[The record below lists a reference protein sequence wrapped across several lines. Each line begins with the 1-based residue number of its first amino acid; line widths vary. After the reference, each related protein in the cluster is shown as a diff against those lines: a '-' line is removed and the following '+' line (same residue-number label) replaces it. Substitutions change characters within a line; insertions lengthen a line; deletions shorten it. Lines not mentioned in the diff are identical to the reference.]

1 MGYVQSSSL
10 HITTQYCPT
19 GDIVSIN
26 MLGQRMVILNSFDAA
41 EQILDKKS
49 AIYSDRPY
57 LPVGGGIM
65 NCDRFLA
72 FQSYGTPWRDMRRLF
87 AQTVGTHK
95 GLMELTGHLEDLV
108 CNFLG
113 RVASDPPSLMRHVQR

>member
-1 MGYVQSSSL
+1 
-10 HITTQYCPT
+10 
-19 GDIVSIN
+19 

-41 EQILDKKS
+41 EEILDKKS

-57 LPVGGGIM
+57 LPVCGGIM

-72 FQSYGTPWRDMRRLF
+72 FQSYGTPWRERRRLF

-108 CNFLG
+108 CDFLL
-113 RVASDPPSLMRHVQR
+113 RAASDPPSLTRHVQR

>member
-1 MGYVQSSSL
+1 MF
-10 HITTQYCPT
+10 HT

-41 EQILDKKS
+41 EEILDKKS

-57 LPVGGGIM
+57 LPVCGGIM
-65 NCDRFLA
+65 NCDHLLA

-87 AQTVGTHK
+87 SQTVGTHK
-95 GLMELTGHLEDLV
+95 GLMELTGYLEDLV
-108 CNFLG
+108 CDFL
-113 RVASDPPSLMRHVQR
+113 RRAASDPQSLTLHVQR

>member
-1 MGYVQSSSL
+1 
-10 HITTQYCPT
+10 
-19 GDIVSIN
+19 

-41 EQILDKKS
+41 EEILDKKS

-57 LPVGGGIM
+57 LPVCGGIM

-72 FQSYGTPWRDMRRLF
+72 FQSYGTPWREMRRLF

-108 CNFLG
+108 CDFLL
-113 RVASDPPSLMRHVQR
+113 RVASDPPSLTRHVQR